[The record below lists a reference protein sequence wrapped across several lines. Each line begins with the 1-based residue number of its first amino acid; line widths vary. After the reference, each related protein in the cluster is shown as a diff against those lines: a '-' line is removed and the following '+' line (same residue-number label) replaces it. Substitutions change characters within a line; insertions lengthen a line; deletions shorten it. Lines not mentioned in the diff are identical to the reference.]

1 MALALYDR
9 VQQTG
14 TANTTVSFTLSGSVT
29 GYQSFSVV
37 GNGNTT
43 YYGATDT
50 SGNWEVGIGTYAT
63 GGTLTRT
70 TILASSNSGSA
81 VTFSGTVT
89 VFVTYPSERSVNL
102 DANGVATIGSTLS
115 YSDTGIIGSFAST
128 VAGYNQVILQN
139 KSNATN
145 ASSNFNVSNDAATAT
160 TGYAEFGINSS
171 TYSGTGSF
179 NIAGA
184 SYLAS
189 ASTDLTIGTYG
200 AYNVHFVTNS
210 STTDAMTIYNSG
222 GVSLGGQPDPG
233 IGTLYANNV
242 YIGFTTVTAAAGT
255 TVLTN
260 SSSGWIQVVGTTT
273 QTIQLPNATTL
284 YKGLAYTVANNS
296 TGNVTIKDNAGTTID
311 TVVTGGTSVLVL
323 TANGT
328 SAGSWSAYSY
338 IPASY
343 DFSASTANFGNAT
356 ITNAVWN
363 GTTIASGYGGTGLT
377 TFTAANN
384 ALYSTSSSAL
394 TAGTLPVAAGGT
406 GNTTNTLNGVV
417 YGNGTSALGVTAAGT
432 TGQVLIATTS
442 GAPSWSNISSLA
454 ITSVSGTTNQITA
467 STTTGAVTL
476 SLPTSITTGQYIA
489 NQSISGSATQGAF
502 AYGTLN
508 GSDTGIFASYQTSI
522 AGYAYMALQ
531 NTSSNAAAT
540 TDIALYN
547 DTASLGKYID
557 IGINSSA
564 STGTGNFSLA
574 NAGYIYTYGG
584 DLVLGTYSSNG
595 IHFIIN
601 NGATDAMTIN
611 ASNAIAFNGSY
622 GTSGQILQSNG
633 NAAAPTWTSA
643 INGVSI
649 GATTASTGAFT
660 TLSATGVFTA
670 SAGTAAL
677 PSIVTASGS
686 TTGLFSSTANVL
698 GFAVSAT
705 QVGTVTSTGL
715 NAMAVGATT
724 ASTGSFTTLSATTRD
739 TAGVLASNLGLTTNT
754 TVTNTAIYT
763 TAGITLASQTAATGA
778 VWRVRAYGTFVAAS
792 SATVRQAQIACFWG
806 STQLTVIN
814 PTVLAST
821 AQTTGWQ
828 VEFELSATS
837 TTAIWTTGVLTNRI
851 ASATIMDNTVT
862 TAASTTVT
870 AGAQTLDLRVSVSS
884 AIAAESWVIQQVT
897 MERLK

>member
-1 MALALYDR
+1 MANVRISQLPSPPVAINGTELLPIVQNGLTCQTTIANALS
-9 VQQTG
+9 VATNVITFSGGTTG
-14 TANTTVSFTLSGSVT
+14 FTPSTPST
-29 GYQSFSVV
+29 G
-37 GNGNTT
+37 
-43 YYGATDT
+43 
-50 SGNWEVGIGTYAT
+50 GIVL
-63 GGTLTRT
+63 GGTLNV
-70 TILASSNSGSA
+70 AS
-81 VTFSGTVT
+81 
-89 VFVTYPSERSVNL
+89 
-102 DANGVATIGSTLS
+102 
-115 YSDTGIIGSFAST
+115 
-128 VAGYNQVILQN
+128 
-139 KSNATN
+139 
-145 ASSNFNVSNDAATAT
+145 
-160 TGYAEFGINSS
+160 
-171 TYSGTGSF
+171 
-179 NIAGA
+179 
-184 SYLAS
+184 
-189 ASTDLTIGTYG
+189 
-200 AYNVHFVTNS
+200 
-210 STTDAMTIYNSG
+210 
-222 GVSLGGQPDPG
+222 
-233 IGTLYANNV
+233 
-242 YIGFTTVTAAAGT
+242 
-255 TVLTN
+255 
-260 SSSGWIQVVGTTT
+260 
-273 QTIQLPNATTL
+273 
-284 YKGLAYTVANNS
+284 
-296 TGNVTIKDNAGTTID
+296 
-311 TVVTGGTSVLVL
+311 
-323 TANGT
+323 
-328 SAGSWSAYSY
+328 
-338 IPASY
+338 
-343 DFSASTANFGNAT
+343 
-356 ITNAVWN
+356 
-363 GTTIASGYGGTGLT
+363 GGTGLT
-377 TFTAANN
+377 TLAAGSITYGAETSAFSSLAIGTSGNVITSSGTAPQYTAPN
-384 ALYSTSSSAL
+384 AL
-394 TAGTLPVAAGGT
+394 VF
-406 GNTTNTLNGVV
+406 
-417 YGNGTSALGVTAAGT
+417 T
-432 TGQVLIATTS
+432 TGSLSLGGNLTTS
-442 GAPSWSNISSLA
+442 GAFTQTFTATGNTSVTLPTSGTLLTTTGSGSSLTFGTGSLSLGGNLTTSGAFTTTFTVGANTSLTLPTSGTLISTVTNMAANPVTGTPSSTTFLRGDGTWATPLA

-489 NQSISGSATQGAF
+489 NQSISGSANQGAF

-547 DTASLGKYID
+547 DTASLSKYID
-557 IGINSSA
+557 IGINSSGF
-564 STGTGNFSLA
+564 TGTGNFSLA

-584 DLVLGTYSSNG
+584 DLALGTYSSNG